1 MTSWQV
7 DELNIKSRIINI
19 NRIMK
24 NITLDITKAA
34 QFLQTGAVEAFEPQV
49 KAAQEALENGT
60 CPGNDFLG
68 WLHLPSSISDEFI
81 GEIEKCAE
89 VLRQNCEVVV
99 VAGIGGS
106 YLGARAVIEALS
118 NSFAWL
124 VGDKTNPT
132 ILFAGNNIGEDY
144 LSELTDYLKDKRFGV
159 INISKSGTTTE
170 TALTFR
176 LLKKQC
182 EAQRGKEEAKKVIVA
197 ITDAKRGAAR
207 TCADKEGYTSFV
219 IPDNVGGRFSVLT
232 PVGLLPIACA
242 GFDIKQLVAG
252 AQDMEKACGKDVPY
266 AENPAAQYAAVRN
279 GLYQAGKKIEI
290 MVNYQPK
297 LHFMSEWWKQLYGE
311 SEGKD
316 GKGIFPASCDFTTDL
331 HSMGQ
336 WIQEGER
343 TIFETV
349 ISVEQ
354 PNRNMLFPEDEENL
368 DGLNFLAG
376 KRVDD
381 VNKMAELGT
390 RLAHVD
396 GGVPNIRISVPEL
409 NAYYIGQLIYF
420 FEIGCGISGNV
431 LGVNPF
437 NQPGVEAYKK
447 NMFALL
453 DKPGYE
459 AESKAIKERLASEK

>member
-1 MTSWQV
+1 M
-7 DELNIKSRIINI
+7 KSIS
-19 NRIMK
+19 
-24 NITLDITKAA
+24 LDFTKAA
-34 QFLQTGAVEAFEPQV
+34 SFLGEGAVEAYEPKA
-49 KAAQEALENGT
+49 KAALEALENNT

-68 WLHLPSSISDEFI
+68 WLHLPSSITPDFLDEVQAVANTLR
-81 GEIEKCAE
+81 EK
-89 VLRQNCEVVV
+89 CEVVV

-106 YLGARAVIEALS
+106 YLGARAVIEALG

-124 VGDKTNPT
+124 IQDKKNPQ
-132 ILFAGNNIGEDY
+132 ILFAGNNISEDY
-144 LSELTDYLKDKRFGV
+144 LAELTDYLKGKRFGV

-182 EAQRGKEEAKKVIVA
+182 EAQMGKDVAREVIVA
-197 ITDAKRGAAR
+197 VTDAKRGAAR
-207 TCADKEGYTSFV
+207 TCADKEGYKSFV

-242 GFDIKQLVAG
+242 GFDIKALVAG
-252 AQDMEKACGKDVPY
+252 ATDMEKATGVNVPFG
-266 AENPAAQYAAVRN
+266 ENIAAQYAAVRN
-279 GLYQAGKKIEI
+279 ALYNEGGKKIEI

-297 LHFMSEWWKQLYGE
+297 LHFIAEWWKQLYGE

-336 WIQEGER
+336 WIQDGER
-343 TIFETV
+343 SIYETV
-349 ISVEQ
+349 ISVET
-354 PNRNMLFPEDEENL
+354 PNRELDFPHDDENL

-376 KRVDD
+376 KRVDE

-396 GGVPNIRISVPEL
+396 GGVPNIRISVPVL
-409 NAYYIGQLIYF
+409 NEYYIGQLIYF
-420 FEIGCGISGNV
+420 FEIGCGVSGNI

-453 DKPGYE
+453 NKPGYE
-459 AESKAIKERLASEK
+459 AESKAIQERLQNEK

>member
-1 MTSWQV
+1 
-7 DELNIKSRIINI
+7 
-19 NRIMK
+19 MK

-34 QFLQTGAVEAFEPQV
+34 QFLKAGAVEALEPQV

-68 WLHLPSSISDEFI
+68 WLHLPSSISADFI
-81 GEIEKCAE
+81 KQIQDCAN
-89 VLRQNCEVVV
+89 VLRQNCEAIV

-124 VGDKTNPT
+124 VGDTKNPT

-144 LSELTDYLKDKRFGV
+144 LSELTDYLKDKKFGV

-182 EAQRGKEEAKKVIVA
+182 EDQRGKEEAKKVIVA
-197 ITDAKRGAAR
+197 VTDAKKGAAR
-207 TCADKEGYTSFV
+207 TCADKEGYTSFI

-242 GFDIKQLVAG
+242 GFDIAKLVEG
-252 AQDMEKACGKDVPY
+252 AQSMEKACGKDVPFD
-266 AENPAAQYAAVRN
+266 ENIAAQYAAVRN
-279 GLYQAGKKIEI
+279 ALYAEAGKKIEI

-297 LHFMSEWWKQLYGE
+297 LHFMSEWWKQLFGE

-343 TIFETV
+343 TIYETV
-349 ISVEQ
+349 ISVEK
-354 PNRNMLFPEDEENL
+354 PNRTMLFPNDEENL

-396 GGVPNIRISVPEL
+396 GGVPNIRVSMPEL
-409 NAYYIGQLIYF
+409 NEYYLGQLIYF
-420 FEIGCGISGNV
+420 FELGCGISGNV

-459 AESKAIKERLASEK
+459 AESKAIKARIASEK

>member
-1 MTSWQV
+1 
-7 DELNIKSRIINI
+7 
-19 NRIMK
+19 MK
-24 NITLDITKAA
+24 NIKLDITKAA
-34 QFLQTGAVEAFEPQV
+34 QFLKEGAVKAYEPQV
-49 KAAQEALENGT
+49 KAAQEALENAT

-68 WLHLPSSISDEFI
+68 WLHLPSSITPEFI
-81 GEIEKCAE
+81 AEINSTAQT
-89 VLRQNCEVVV
+89 LRKKCEVVV

-106 YLGARAVIEALS
+106 YLGARAVIEGLS
-118 NSFAWL
+118 NAFAWL
-124 VGDKTNPT
+124 VNDDTKSPN

-144 LSELTDYLKDKRFGV
+144 LAELTEYLKNKRFGV

-182 EAQRGKEEAKKVIVA
+182 EEQRGKEEAKEVIVA
-197 ITDAKRGAAR
+197 VTDAHKGAAR
-207 TCADKEGYTSFV
+207 AAADKEGYKTFV

-242 GFDIKQLVAG
+242 GFDIEQLVEG
-252 AQDMEKACGKDVPY
+252 ARDMEKACGKDVPFE
-266 AENPAAQYAAVRN
+266 ENPAAQYAAVRN
-279 GLYQAGKKIEI
+279 ALYQEAGKKIEI
-290 MVNYQPK
+290 MVNCQPK
-297 LHFMSEWWKQLYGE
+297 LHYFSEWWKQLYGE

-336 WIQEGER
+336 WIQQGER
-343 TIFETV
+343 TIYETV
-349 ISVEQ
+349 ISIEK
-354 PNRNMLFPEDEENL
+354 PNRKLLFPNDEENL

-376 KRVDD
+376 KRVDE

-396 GGVPNIRISVPEL
+396 GGVPNIHVSVPEL
-409 NAYYIGQLIYF
+409 NERYIGQLIYF
-420 FEIGCGISGNV
+420 FEMACGISGNI

-459 AESKAIKERLASEK
+459 ADSKAIKARLAEEK

>member
-1 MTSWQV
+1 M
-7 DELNIKSRIINI
+7 KSIS
-19 NRIMK
+19 
-24 NITLDITKAA
+24 LDITKAA
-34 QFLQTGAVEAFEPQV
+34 QFLNAGAVEAFEPKV

-68 WLHLPSSISDEFI
+68 WLHLPSSITQEFLDEVQSVADTLR
-81 GEIEKCAE
+81 EK
-89 VLRQNCEVVV
+89 CEVVV

-106 YLGARAVIEALS
+106 YLGARAVIEALG

-124 VGDKTNPT
+124 VGDKKNPT

-144 LSELTDYLKDKRFGV
+144 LSELTEYLADKKFGV

-182 EAQRGKEEAKKVIVA
+182 EEQMGKEEARNVIVA
-197 ITDAKRGAAR
+197 VTDAKRGAAR
-207 TCADKEGYTSFV
+207 TCADKEGYKSFI

-242 GFDIKQLVAG
+242 GFNIRKLVAG
-252 AQDMEKACGKDVPY
+252 AQSMEKECGKDVPF
-266 AENPAAQYAAVRN
+266 AENIAAQYAAVRN
-279 GLYQAGKKIEI
+279 GLYNNGKKIEI

-297 LHFMSEWWKQLYGE
+297 LHYISEWWKQLYGE

-316 GKGIFPASCDFTTDL
+316 NKGIFPASCDFTTDL

-336 WIQEGER
+336 WLQEGER

-349 ISVEQ
+349 ISVET
-354 PNRNMLFPEDEENL
+354 PNRKMLFPHDEENL

-409 NAYYIGQLIYF
+409 NEYYIGQLLYF
-420 FEIGCGISGNV
+420 FEIACGISGNA

-453 DKPGYE
+453 EKPGYE
-459 AESKAIKERLASEK
+459 AESKAIQARLASEA

>member
-1 MTSWQV
+1 M
-7 DELNIKSRIINI
+7 KSIS
-19 NRIMK
+19 
-24 NITLDITKAA
+24 LDFTKAA
-34 QFLQTGAVEAFEPQV
+34 SFLGEGAVEAYEPKA
-49 KAAQEALENGT
+49 KAALEALENNT

-68 WLHLPSSISDEFI
+68 WLHLPSSITPEFLDEVQAVANTLR
-81 GEIEKCAE
+81 EK
-89 VLRQNCEVVV
+89 CEVVV

-124 VGDKTNPT
+124 IQDKKNPQ
-132 ILFAGNNIGEDY
+132 ILFAGNNISEDY
-144 LSELTDYLKDKRFGV
+144 LAELTDYLKGKRFGV

-182 EAQRGKEEAKKVIVA
+182 EAQMGKDVAREVIVA
-197 ITDAKRGAAR
+197 VTDAKRGAAR
-207 TCADKEGYTSFV
+207 TCADKEGYKSFI

-242 GFDIKQLVAG
+242 GFDIKALVAG
-252 AQDMEKACGKDVPY
+252 ATDMEKATGVNVPFG
-266 AENPAAQYAAVRN
+266 ENIAAQYAAVRN
-279 GLYQAGKKIEI
+279 ALYNEGGKKIEI

-297 LHFMSEWWKQLYGE
+297 LHFIAEWWKQLYGE

-336 WIQEGER
+336 WIQDGER
-343 TIFETV
+343 SIYETV
-349 ISVEQ
+349 ISVET
-354 PNRNMLFPEDEENL
+354 PNRELDFPHDDENL

-376 KRVDD
+376 KRVDE

-396 GGVPNIRISVPEL
+396 GGVPNIRISVPVL
-409 NAYYIGQLIYF
+409 NEYYIGQLIYF
-420 FEIGCGISGNV
+420 FEIGCGISGNI

-453 DKPGYE
+453 NKPGYE
-459 AESKAIKERLASEK
+459 AESKAIQERLQNEK

>member
-1 MTSWQV
+1 M
-7 DELNIKSRIINI
+7 KSIS
-19 NRIMK
+19 
-24 NITLDITKAA
+24 LDFTKAA
-34 QFLQTGAVEAFEPQV
+34 SFLGEGAVEAYEPKA
-49 KAAQEALENGT
+49 KAALEALENNT

-68 WLHLPSSISDEFI
+68 WLHLPSSITPDFLDEVQAVANTLR
-81 GEIEKCAE
+81 EK
-89 VLRQNCEVVV
+89 CEVVV

-124 VGDKTNPT
+124 IQDKKNPQ
-132 ILFAGNNIGEDY
+132 ILFAGNNISEDY
-144 LSELTDYLKDKRFGV
+144 LAELTDYLKGKRFGV

-182 EAQRGKEEAKKVIVA
+182 EAQMGKDVAREVIVA
-197 ITDAKRGAAR
+197 VTDAKRGAAR
-207 TCADKEGYTSFV
+207 TCADKEGYKSFV

-242 GFDIKQLVAG
+242 GFDIKALVAG
-252 AQDMEKACGKDVPY
+252 ATDMEKATGVNVPFG
-266 AENPAAQYAAVRN
+266 ENIAAQYAAVRN
-279 GLYQAGKKIEI
+279 ALYNEGGKKIEI

-297 LHFMSEWWKQLYGE
+297 LHFIAEWWKQLYGE

-336 WIQEGER
+336 WIQDGER
-343 TIFETV
+343 SIYETV
-349 ISVEQ
+349 ISVET
-354 PNRNMLFPEDEENL
+354 PNRELDFPHDDENL

-376 KRVDD
+376 KRVDE

-396 GGVPNIRISVPEL
+396 GGVPNIRISVPVL
-409 NAYYIGQLIYF
+409 NEYYIGQLIYF
-420 FEIGCGISGNV
+420 FEIGCGISGNI

-453 DKPGYE
+453 NKPGYE
-459 AESKAIKERLASEK
+459 AESKAIQERLQNEK

>member
-1 MTSWQV
+1 MIQ
-7 DELNIKSRIINI
+7 
-19 NRIMK
+19 
-24 NITLDITKAA
+24 LDITKVAPFVSAEAVSALAA
-34 QFLQTGAVEAFEPQV
+34 RADEAQ
-49 KAAQEALENGT
+49 KALEAGT

-68 WLHLPSSISDEFI
+68 WLHLPSSITPAFLADI
-81 GEIEKCAE
+81 KATAA
-89 VLRQNCEVVV
+89 VLREECDAVV

-106 YLGARAVIEALS
+106 YLGAKAVIEALS
-118 NSFAWL
+118 NSFQWL
-124 VGDKTNPT
+124 LADGKAPV

-144 LSELTDYLKDKRFGV
+144 LSELTAYLRGKRFGV

-170 TALTFR
+170 TALAFR

-182 EAQRGKEEAKKVIVA
+182 EEQRGKDEAKKVIVA

-207 TCADKEGYTSFV
+207 TCADKEGYKSYV

-232 PVGLLPIACA
+232 PVGLLPIAVA
-242 GFDIKQLVAG
+242 GFDIDALVRG
-252 AQDMEKACGKDVPY
+252 AQDMEKTAAAPF
-266 AENPAAQYAAVRN
+266 AENPAAQYAATRYA
-279 GLYQAGKKIEI
+279 LYMAGKKIEI
-290 MVNYQPK
+290 LANYQPK
-297 LHFMSEWWKQLYGE
+297 LHFMAEWWKQLFGE

-316 GKGIFPASCDFTTDL
+316 GKGIYPASVDLTTDL

-349 ISVEQ
+349 LSVEKAEHTL
-354 PNRNMLFPEDEENL
+354 LFPSDEENL

-376 KRVDD
+376 KRVDE

-390 RLAHVD
+390 QLAHVD
-396 GGVPNIRISVPEL
+396 GGVPNIRIAIERL
-409 NAYYIGQLIYF
+409 DAYHLGQLIYF
-420 FEIGCGISGNV
+420 FEKACGIHCQL
-431 LGVNPF
+431 LGVNAF

-453 DKPGYE
+453 GKPGYE
-459 AESKAIKERLASEK
+459 AETAAIKNRLK

>member
-1 MTSWQV
+1 M
-7 DELNIKSRIINI
+7 KSIS
-19 NRIMK
+19 
-24 NITLDITKAA
+24 LDITKAA
-34 QFLQTGAVEAFEPQV
+34 QFLQSGAIQAYESRV

-60 CPGNDFLG
+60 CPGNGFLG
-68 WLHLPSSISDEFI
+68 WLHLPSSITPEFLN
-81 GEIEKCAE
+81 EVQCVADTLREKCE
-89 VLRQNCEVVV
+89 VIV

-106 YLGARAVIEALS
+106 YLGARAVIEALG
-118 NSFAWL
+118 NAFAWL
-124 VGDKTNPT
+124 VNDKQNPT

-144 LSELTDYLKDKRFGV
+144 LSELTEYLRDKRFGV

-182 EAQRGKEEAKKVIVA
+182 ELQRGKQQAKDVIVA
-197 ITDAKRGAAR
+197 ITDAKKGAAR
-207 TCADKEGYTSFV
+207 TCADKEGYKSFI

-242 GFDIKQLVAG
+242 GFDIKALVGG
-252 AQDMEKACGKDVPY
+252 AADMEKATGKEVPF
-266 AENPAAQYAAVRN
+266 EQNIAAQYAAVRN
-279 GLYQAGKKIEI
+279 ALYNEAGKKIEI

-297 LHFMSEWWKQLYGE
+297 LHFVSEWWKQLFGE
-311 SEGKD
+311 SEGKEH
-316 GKGIFPASCDFTTDL
+316 KGIFPASCDFTTDL

-343 TIFETV
+343 SIFETV
-349 ISVEQ
+349 ISIEQ
-354 PNRNMLFPEDEENL
+354 SNRNLLFPNDEENL

-376 KRVDD
+376 KHVDE

-396 GGVPNIRISVPEL
+396 GGVPNIRISVPAL
-409 NAYYIGQLIYF
+409 NEYYIGQLIYF
-420 FEIGCGISGNV
+420 FEIACGISGNV

-453 DKPGYE
+453 NKPGYE
-459 AESKAIKERLASEK
+459 AESKAIQDRLK